1 MEKDVRLLGERIT
14 SDAFVGVGKSGCIYL
29 HTYLHTHIHIYLYI
43 NIYITF
49 TCVDLEVHPKVAGIA
64 EGLAAVFTLVGFH
77 SHMSHKVQ
85 VELSGSDK
93 GLGAHATLEFLLP
106 HVTLSFDPWVIIR
119 VSVTAVPA
127 CAAFVVHLSR
137 GGSVA
142 GPRRRGGAGGSVGEF
157 LILVGVLLLLR
168 LLLLW
173 LLLLLLTVVLLLW
186 AVVVLRLI
194 MVVVAVMA
202 AQV

>member
-1 MEKDVRLLGERIT
+1 M
-14 SDAFVGVGKSGCIYL
+14 
-29 HTYLHTHIHIYLYI
+29 
-43 NIYITF
+43 
-49 TCVDLEVHPKVAGIA
+49 DLEVHPKVAGIA

-127 CAAFVVHLSR
+127 CAAFVVRLSR

-157 LILVGVLLLLR
+157 LILVGVLL

>member
-1 MEKDVRLLGERIT
+1 MDVY
-14 SDAFVGVGKSGCIYL
+14 IY
-29 HTYLHTHIHIYLYI
+29 IHIYIHIYIYIDIYI

-127 CAAFVVHLSR
+127 CAAFVVRLSR

-173 LLLLLLTVVLLLW
+173 LLLLLLLTVVLLLW